1 MTGRVASPAAAV
13 GRLFI
18 VDDDAGVRTLVIAM
32 LGPAGY
38 EIIAVE
44 NADAMLHLIEPGAP
58 SFVAAVVDYSMPR
71 ISGVELVRAMRE
83 VGLNAPI
90 VLISEYGY
98 DRVREGIAGLDEVT
112 FLPKP
117 FSGPELCAA
126 VEAAVAASGRRQA

>member
-98 DRVREGIAGLDEVT
+98 DRVREDRGLDEVT